1 MKPGLGTAGR
11 AGWIAVLRWIAVLL
25 GASCADA
32 PHDLMSGTS
41 VASPEIQQ
49 ACAFATTKCTHCHP
63 IDRVVMSR
71 GIGAPR
77 WQLYIEQMRLKPSSG
92 ISLSDADVIF
102 RCLRF
107 VEEACIECKRG
118 RS

>member
-1 MKPGLGTAGR
+1 MKPRLGTAGR
-11 AGWIAVLRWIAVLL
+11 AGWLAVLL

-63 IDRVVMSR
+63 IERVVMSR
-71 GIGAPR
+71 GIGAPQ

-92 ISLSDADVIF
+92 ISPSDAGVIF

-107 VEEACIECKRG
+107 IEEACTECKRG

>member
-1 MKPGLGTAGR
+1 MKPQIASCGR
-11 AGWIAVLRWIAVLL
+11 AAWLAVLL
-25 GASCADA
+25 VASCAEA
-32 PHDLMSGTS
+32 PRDLLSGTS
-41 VASPEIQQ
+41 VASLENQQ
-49 ACAFATTKCTHCHP
+49 DCALATRKCAHCHP
-63 IDRVVMSR
+63 IERVVMLR

-77 WQLYIEQMRLKPSSG
+77 WQMYIEQMRRKPSSG